1 MDEKEPAQQNN
12 EAGSVFKRGKGESF
26 LSFYGPIFLG
36 IVVCEIIINVVKAL
50 IFG

>member
-1 MDEKEPAQQNN
+1 MDEQKPAQQDD
-12 EAGSVFKRGKGESF
+12 ETRSVFRRGKGESF

-36 IVVCEIIINVVKAL
+36 IVVCEIIIKVLKVL

>member
-1 MDEKEPAQQNN
+1 MDEKESTQQDD
-12 EAGSVFKRGKGESF
+12 ETGSVFKRGKGESF